1 MSATGDRA
9 DAGFTLL
16 EVLTTLAIMV
26 LITGLVFPNVLKPLE
41 HMPLAE
47 ARAALAA
54 NLRAAR
60 ADAATSGHSVTLDL
74 AEDGKSYGWARAGV
88 DLPAGVTVET
98 GPRSVTFFA
107 DGSSSGGRWRIAD
120 RRRALEV
127 VVDPDVGVVKAGG
140 VVTAGAS

>member
-16 EVLTTLAIMV
+16 EVLATLGIMV
-26 LITGLVFPNVLKPLE
+26 LITGLVFPNLLKPLE
-41 HMPLAE
+41 RMPLAQ

-60 ADAATSGHSVTLDL
+60 ADAAASGHSVTLDV
-74 AEDGKSYGWARAGV
+74 AEDGRSYGWAHASV
-88 DLPAGVTVET
+88 DLPAGVTVTT

-107 DGSSSGGRWRIAD
+107 DGSTSGGRWRMAD
-120 RRRALEV
+120 RRRALDV
-127 VVDPDVGVVKAGG
+127 AVDPDVGVV
-140 VVTAGAS
+140 TAGAP